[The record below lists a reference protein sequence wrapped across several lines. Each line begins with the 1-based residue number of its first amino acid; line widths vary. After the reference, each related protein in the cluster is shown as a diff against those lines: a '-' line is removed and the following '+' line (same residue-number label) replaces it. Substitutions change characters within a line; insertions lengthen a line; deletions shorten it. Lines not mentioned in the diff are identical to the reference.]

1 MMSDDSPE
9 EFKKKLEAMKPK
21 KKKLAVPEGFLDE
34 AKSYEGKLEAVK
46 IISEREKNKV
56 ILIFKNMIAQGRE
69 DAIRI
74 EREREAAKKAA
85 DDKAAA
91 EKKAK
96 LAAEQKAKK
105 SLFGKKK

>member
-1 MMSDDSPE
+1 MMSDDNPE
-9 EFKKKLEAMKPK
+9 EFKKKLEALKPK
-21 KKKLAVPEGFLDE
+21 KKKLAVPEGFLDS
-34 AKSYEGKLEAVK
+34 AKSYEGKVEAVK
-46 IISEREKNKV
+46 IISEREKDRV
-56 ILIFKNMIAQGRE
+56 ILIFKKMIAQGRE
-69 DAIRI
+69 DVIRI